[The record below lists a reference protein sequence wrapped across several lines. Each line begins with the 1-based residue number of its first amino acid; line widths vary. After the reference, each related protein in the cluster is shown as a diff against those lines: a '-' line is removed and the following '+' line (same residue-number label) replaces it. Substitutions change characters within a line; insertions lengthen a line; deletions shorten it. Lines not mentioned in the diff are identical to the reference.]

1 MKTKL
6 SLKKIGIAFIVL
18 FIVIQVFRINKTIT
32 PVNEQTDFMA
42 VTQTNPEVATIL
54 KNACYDCHS
63 NQPTYPW
70 YTSVAPVSWWIKNH
84 INEGSKHLNF
94 SIWQTY
100 TVKRK
105 DHKLEEC
112 VEMIEEGEMP
122 MNSYTWMH
130 PEAKLTD
137 AQKQLLIDWFKAE
150 KAKLNYV
157 AEK

>member
-6 SLKKIGIAFIVL
+6 SLKRVGIAFIVL

-32 PVNEQTDFMA
+32 PVNEQTDFIA

-63 NQPTYPW
+63 NQPIYPW

-137 AQKQLLIDWFKAE
+137 AQQQLLIDWFKAE

>member
-6 SLKKIGIAFIVL
+6 TIKKIGIAFIVL
-18 FIVIQVFRINKTIT
+18 FIVIQVFQINKTIN
-32 PVNEQTDFMA
+32 PVNEQTDFIA

-130 PEAKLTD
+130 PESKLTD

>member
-6 SLKKIGIAFIVL
+6 SLKRIGIAFIVV

>member
-6 SLKKIGIAFIVL
+6 SLKRVGIAFIVL

>member
-6 SLKKIGIAFIVL
+6 SLKRIGIAIIVL
-18 FIVIQVFRINKTIT
+18 FIVIQVFRINKTNNL
-32 PVNEQTDFMA
+32 VNEQTDFIA

>member
-6 SLKKIGIAFIVL
+6 SLKRVGIAFIVL

-32 PVNEQTDFMA
+32 PVNEQTDFIA

-70 YTSVAPVSWWIKNH
+70 YTSIAPVSWWIKNH

>member
-6 SLKKIGIAFIVL
+6 SLKKIGIAFIVI
-18 FIVIQVFRINKTIT
+18 FIVIQVFQINKTIN
-32 PVNEQTDFMA
+32 PVNEQTDFIA

>member
-6 SLKKIGIAFIVL
+6 SLKRIGIAFIVL
-18 FIVIQVFRINKTIT
+18 FIVIQVFQINKTIT

>member
-42 VTQTNPEVATIL
+42 VTQTNPEVAMIL

-137 AQKQLLIDWFKAE
+137 AQKLLLIDWFKAE

>member
-6 SLKKIGIAFIVL
+6 SLKRVGIAFIVL

-70 YTSVAPVSWWIKNH
+70 YTSIAPVSWWIKNH

>member
-6 SLKKIGIAFIVL
+6 SLKRIGIAFIVL

-157 AEK
+157 K

>member
-6 SLKKIGIAFIVL
+6 TLKKIGIAFIVL

-32 PVNEQTDFMA
+32 PVNEQTDFIA
-42 VTQTNPEVATIL
+42 VTQTNPEVAAVL
-54 KNACYDCHS
+54 KTACYDCHS

-70 YTSVAPVSWWIKNH
+70 YTNVAPVAWWIKNH

>member
-6 SLKKIGIAFIVL
+6 SLKRVGIAFIVL

-70 YTSVAPVSWWIKNH
+70 YTNVAPVSWWIKNH

>member
-6 SLKKIGIAFIVL
+6 SLKRIGIAFIVI
-18 FIVIQVFRINKTIT
+18 FIVIQVFQINKTIN
-32 PVNEQTDFMA
+32 PVNEQTDFIA

>member
-6 SLKKIGIAFIVL
+6 TIKKIGIAFIVL

>member
-6 SLKKIGIAFIVL
+6 SLKRIGIAFIVV

-32 PVNEQTDFMA
+32 PVNEQTDFIA

-70 YTSVAPVSWWIKNH
+70 YTSIAPVSWWIKNH

>member
-6 SLKKIGIAFIVL
+6 TIKKIGIVFIVL

>member
-1 MKTKL
+1 MKIKFTIKR
-6 SLKKIGIAFIVL
+6 IGIALLIIL
-18 FIVIQVFRINKTIT
+18 IIIQVFRINKTNS
-32 PVNEQTDFMA
+32 PVNEQTDFIA

-70 YTSVAPVSWWIKNH
+70 YTNVAPVSWWIKYH

-100 TVKRK
+100 TTKRK

-112 VEMIEEGEMP
+112 IEMIEEGEMP

-130 PEAKLTD
+130 SEAKLTD
-137 AQKQLLIDWFKAE
+137 AQKLLLIDWFKAE

-157 AEK
+157 PEK

>member
-70 YTSVAPVSWWIKNH
+70 YTIVAPVSWWIKNH

-137 AQKQLLIDWFKAE
+137 AQKVLNLILLG
-150 KAKLNYV
+150 
-157 AEK
+157 

>member
-6 SLKKIGIAFIVL
+6 SLKRIGIAFIVL
-18 FIVIQVFRINKTIT
+18 FIVIQVFQINKTIN

>member
-42 VTQTNPEVATIL
+42 VTQTNPEVAAVL

-137 AQKQLLIDWFKAE
+137 AQKLLLIDWFKAE

>member
-6 SLKKIGIAFIVL
+6 SLKRVGIAFIVL

-32 PVNEQTDFMA
+32 PVNEQTDFIA

-130 PEAKLTD
+130 QEAKLTD

>member
-6 SLKKIGIAFIVL
+6 SLKRIGIAFIVL

-122 MNSYTWMH
+122 MNSYTWMN

>member
-6 SLKKIGIAFIVL
+6 SLKRVGIAFIVL

-130 PEAKLTD
+130 QEAKLTD

>member
-32 PVNEQTDFMA
+32 PVNEQTDFIA

-70 YTSVAPVSWWIKNH
+70 YTSIAPVSWWIKNH

-130 PEAKLTD
+130 QEAKLTD

>member
-6 SLKKIGIAFIVL
+6 SLKKIGIACIVL

-32 PVNEQTDFMA
+32 PVNEQTDFIA

-70 YTSVAPVSWWIKNH
+70 YTSIAPVSWWIKNH

-130 PEAKLTD
+130 QEAKLTD

>member
-6 SLKKIGIAFIVL
+6 SLKRVGIAFIVL

-32 PVNEQTDFMA
+32 PVNEQTDFIA

-70 YTSVAPVSWWIKNH
+70 YTNVAPVAWWIKNH

>member
-6 SLKKIGIAFIVL
+6 SLKRIGIAFIVL

-42 VTQTNPEVATIL
+42 VTQTNPEVAMIL

>member
-6 SLKKIGIAFIVL
+6 SLKRIGIAFIVL

-70 YTSVAPVSWWIKNH
+70 YTNVAPVSWWIKNH

>member
-6 SLKKIGIAFIVL
+6 SLKRIGIAFIVI
-18 FIVIQVFRINKTIT
+18 FIVIQVFQINKTIN
-32 PVNEQTDFMA
+32 PVNEQTDFIA

-122 MNSYTWMH
+122 INSYTWMH

>member
-6 SLKKIGIAFIVL
+6 SLKRIGIAFIVL

-157 AEK
+157 AKK

>member
-6 SLKKIGIAFIVL
+6 SLKRIGIAFIVL

>member
-6 SLKKIGIAFIVL
+6 SLKRIGIAIIVL
-18 FIVIQVFRINKTIT
+18 FIVIQVFQINKTNNL
-32 PVNEQTDFMA
+32 VNEQTDFIA

>member
-6 SLKKIGIAFIVL
+6 SLKRIGFACIIL
-18 FIVIQVFRINKTIT
+18 FIVIQVFRINKTIN

-70 YTSVAPVSWWIKNH
+70 YTNVAPVSWWIKNH

>member
-6 SLKKIGIAFIVL
+6 SLKRIGIAFIVL

-130 PEAKLTD
+130 QEAKLTD

>member
-1 MKTKL
+1 
-6 SLKKIGIAFIVL
+6 VL